1 MRFYEDPQKTSENR
15 MPQRSYYIPE
25 DARISLDGE
34 WDFKFYECDFEENYV
49 PKAFEEICKQF
60 LIRKNRLGKLE
71 DDFEKIGKYY
81 YDDSVNHK
89 NGEFDVV
96 TQNDNSYVFYEAK
109 FKSEKLDKNLIWK
122 EIEQVNNTGLF
133 CNKYGFFS
141 KSGYKEIEEEYKQN
155 LILYSL
161 EDLFSPELE
170 EF

>member
-1 MRFYEDPQKTSENR
+1 MT
-15 MPQRSYYIPE
+15 
-25 DARISLDGE
+25 
-34 WDFKFYECDFEENYV
+34 ECII
-49 PKAFEEICKQF
+49 EEICKQF

-71 DDFEKIGKYY
+71 EDFEKIGKYY

-141 KSGYKEIEEEYKQN
+141 KSGYKEIEEAYKQN